1 MTGNTPK
8 RSSDY
13 RRRSSRYVHS
23 WGHSECLHNNGQAEK
38 SLALFGN
45 RCRDLCLAI
54 SVLSNDWATR
64 LSRGSNGC
72 TVHPFFCKLIYLCE
86 FRHRKQRG
94 EVMITVDSCETV
106 RDVKLE
112 LMKLFSVMPLDQ
124 HLSIDGKVLED
135 GEILGAAGVR
145 PGSILLLK
153 VSRNVLIGGFQTFP
167 GDCNRAFF
175 NIYTG
180 GAKAP
185 PPSPYVAP
193 LPMLLPLPMLP
204 PPPPREIVQRGDSPV
219 IPRDYEILRNS
230 GEIVQ

>member
-1 MTGNTPK
+1 MFIAEVALSVSTTTGKLKN
-8 RSSDY
+8 
-13 RRRSSRYVHS
+13 
-23 WGHSECLHNNGQAEK
+23 CLH
-38 SLALFGN
+38 SLGIDPAIFVLPFQ
-45 RCRDLCLAI
+45 CSITTELRDQ
-54 SVLSNDWATR
+54 V
-64 LSRGSNGC
+64 GSNGC
-72 TVHPFFCKLIYLCE
+72 TVHQFFCKLIYLCE

-94 EVMITVDSCETV
+94 EVIITVDSCETV

-124 HLSIDGKVLED
+124 HLSVDGKVLED

-153 VSRNVLIGGFQTFP
+153 VSRNIFIGGFQTFP

-175 NIYTG
+175 NTYTG

-193 LPMLLPLPMLP
+193 PPSTEGFP
-204 PPPPREIVQRGDSPV
+204 PPLLLVMSLFV
-219 IPRDYEILRNS
+219 
-230 GEIVQ
+230 